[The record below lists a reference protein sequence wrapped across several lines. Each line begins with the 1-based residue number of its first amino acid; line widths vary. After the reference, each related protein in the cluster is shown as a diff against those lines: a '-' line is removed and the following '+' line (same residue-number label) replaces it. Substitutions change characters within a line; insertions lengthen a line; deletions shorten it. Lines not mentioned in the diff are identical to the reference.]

1 MIPVVSVVGRSKS
14 GKTTLVVK
22 LIKELK
28 KRGYRVGVIKH
39 DVHGFEIDHPGKDT
53 WLHAEA
59 GADIVT
65 ISSANK
71 FALIEKLISEK
82 SLDDIIVGIN
92 NVDIILTEGYKG
104 KDKPKIEV
112 FRLPR
117 SEELFSKTEEL
128 IAIATNHSF
137 NLGVPEYSLEDSSG
151 LVDLIEKLFLKD
163 KNVNR

>member
-28 KRGYRVGVIKH
+28 SRGYRVGVIKH

-53 WLHAEA
+53 WLHADA

-65 ISSANK
+65 ISSSAK
-71 FALIEKLISEK
+71 FALIEKLVSER
-82 SLDDIIVGIN
+82 SLDEIIAEIN

-104 KDKPKIEV
+104 ENKPKIEV

-117 SEELFSKTEEL
+117 SEELFSKKEDL

-137 NLGVPEYSLEDSSG
+137 NMGVPEYSLEDSFG
-151 LVDLIEKLFLKD
+151 LVDLIENLYLKG
-163 KNVNR
+163 